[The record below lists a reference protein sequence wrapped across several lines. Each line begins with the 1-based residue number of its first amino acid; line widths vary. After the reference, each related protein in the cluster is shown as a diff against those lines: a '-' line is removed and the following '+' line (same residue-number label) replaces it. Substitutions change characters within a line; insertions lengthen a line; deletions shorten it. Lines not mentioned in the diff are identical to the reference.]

1 LRNQEAAQYARWAA
15 AAAGLIA
22 LVVAGVWVQREIRQ
36 ARARHGAPPM
46 VPATVER
53 QQAEFSFSKVEQD
66 RTLYTIRASRATQ
79 YKDQN
84 RALLEDVW
92 ITIYSRLGNRNDNIH
107 TRECSYEPETGA
119 IRCEGEVQI
128 DIQGVNPGSGRSAGG
143 TLEVKTRDLSFNRE
157 TGEASTT
164 EAVEFRFP
172 AGQGRGLGVSY
183 STRDSI
189 VRVQHSVEFDLA
201 ASPSTDGLPVKV
213 TGSSLEMRRN
223 ERVVELDGPA
233 IIRQGSRELAAE
245 RFSVQLDDDY
255 QAQRASAEGHP
266 VIHVAEGEARFSVS
280 ADKFESVL
288 APHGG
293 AERIVASG
301 KIAGTRETAAGTEHF
316 SAAHVEIAMLPEHNL
331 VKELTATGGVTV
343 ESDRGGDSHLL
354 RTDSLLVRFSPG
366 ESSKQRTDK
375 QRIESAETLAP
386 ATIESRSGN
395 ETTSLRAQKIVAKL
409 SATGRV
415 DQLQGHSGVEVRR
428 QLGRGVPQVS
438 SAAELTAT
446 FAAHGD
452 WDTLDETGSVRFEQG
467 LRTASAARAEIVRA
481 TGMITL
487 DGSPVIS
494 DSMSRTTAATVAVNQ
509 DSGEIRATG
518 GVVSSYL
525 SGSQGDAVS
534 LGSGPAH
541 ISADSLSGSNSA
553 GHVVYAGHARLWQ
566 GASVLEA
573 EQIEIWRD
581 DKKLQATTDVV
592 AILPQASSPFR
603 TAPGK
608 SLGVSSR
615 PTLWH
620 VRAPVLTYW
629 SDQGKAHLEGGV
641 NASSDQGSLESRTL
655 DLFLAAAGTRPAP
668 KGDSPGPLRAALGS
682 LDPSGNRQLSRVL
695 ALGGVVVRQADR
707 RGMAERAEYTAAD
720 GKFVLSGGEPTLTD
734 GASDTTTG
742 DSLTFFVANDTI
754 LIDSQEGSRTL
765 TKHRVEK

>member
-1 LRNQEAAQYARWAA
+1 LRNQEAARYARWAA
-15 AAAGLIA
+15 IVAGLIA
-22 LVVAGVWVQREIRQ
+22 LVVAGVWVERAVRQ
-36 ARARHGAPPM
+36 TRARRAAPPM

-79 YKDQN
+79 YKDRN

-128 DIQGVNPGSGRSAGG
+128 DIEGVNPGSGRSAEK

-172 AGQGRGLGVSY
+172 AGRGRGVGVRY

-201 ASPSTDGLPVKV
+201 ASPSTDGLPVMV

-233 IIRQGSRELAAE
+233 IVRQGSRELSAE
-245 RFSVQLDDDY
+245 KVSVQLDDEY

-266 VIHVAEGEARFSVS
+266 VIHATEGAARYSVS
-280 ADKFESVL
+280 ADQFESVL
-288 APHGG
+288 SPHGW

-301 KIAGTRETAAGTEHF
+301 NIVGTRETAARTEHF
-316 SAAHVEIAMLPEHNL
+316 SAAHVEFAMFPEHNL
-331 VKELTATGGVTV
+331 VKEMTATGGVRA
-343 ESDRGGDSHLL
+343 ESERSGDSHLL
-354 RTDSLLVRFSPG
+354 QTDSLRVRFSPG
-366 ESSKQRTDK
+366 ESSKQRTDL

-386 ATIESRSGN
+386 ATIESKSGN
-395 ETTSLRAQKIVAKL
+395 ETTRLRAQKFVAKL

-415 DQLQGHSGVEVRR
+415 DELRGHAGVELRR
-428 QLGRGVPQVS
+428 QLGGGVPQVS
-438 SAAELTAT
+438 SAAELAAT
-446 FAAHGD
+446 FAANGE

-467 LRTASAARAEIVRA
+467 ARAASAARAEIVRA

-494 DSMSRTTAATVAVNQ
+494 DSMSRTTAATVAINQ
-509 DSGEIRATG
+509 ESGELRATG
-518 GVVSSYL
+518 GVVSTYW
-525 SGSQGDAVS
+525 SGSQGDTVS

-541 ISADSLSGSNSA
+541 VSADSLFGSTAA

-566 GASVLEA
+566 GEAVLEA
-573 EQIEIWRD
+573 NQIEIWRD
-581 DKKLQATTDVV
+581 DKKMQATADVV
-592 AILPQASSPFR
+592 AIFPQASSPFR
-603 TAPGK
+603 TVPGK
-608 SLGVSSR
+608 SLGASSR
-615 PTLWH
+615 PTLWN

-655 DLFLAAAGTRPAP
+655 DVFLAAAGLKPGT
-668 KGDSPGPLRAALGS
+668 KGDSPSPPRASSSS
-682 LDPSGNRQLSRVL
+682 LNPSGSRELSRVL
-695 ALGGVVVRQADR
+695 ALGAVVVRQGAR
-707 RGMAERAEYTAAD
+707 RGIAERAEYTATD
-720 GKFVLSGGEPTLTD
+720 GKFVLSGGKPTLTD
-734 GASDTTTG
+734 GSSDTTTG